1 MSKAALVIAAMPSS
15 CVECCVLYGQGA
27 FCGGGGLVNRA
38 VWNPLKERSPA
49 CPLIELPA
57 EIKPEDCEIIERD
70 GSEKFTEE
78 EKELIAAGTAHG
90 WNSLLDILTEGEG
103 SEDED

>member
-1 MSKAALVIAAMPSS
+1 MNKGVLVIKCMPLD
-15 CVECCVLYGQGA
+15 CVDCAFLYGVDNP
-27 FCGGGGLVNRA
+27 FCGGVA
-38 VWNPLKERSPA
+38 HMLKTYTKNERPEF

-70 GSEKFTEE
+70 GCEKFTEE

-90 WNSLLDILTEGEG
+90 WNCLLDILTEGEG